1 MAASLVRSP
10 LRARRFGVV
19 CLCVALAVLVGVGLG
34 GGTAVAQSAATIENV
49 AIDDDEGLASVTDTH
64 RVTVETANTAGTEAT
79 VELDFTGWPADQTE
93 NIDVVTGRTVE
104 GPTDDGVQL
113 KPEGGTVVVDIRVT
127 HPTTAGDVP
136 IEADLIGDS
145 GGRLGSESASITVK
159 SVDFEPSLSSTKID
173 AFGAEADHTTDL
185 TGLDNALPSDV
196 VVISSPDLT
205 DDELFEILDG
215 DERETVYRRGG
226 EIRLEPPATQSE
238 TPIELSFR
246 DFDAASYRFDLY
258 PERFSEDCSDLPPN
272 DRCPRL
278 ELDVIEPDV
287 EGSFD
292 IDRHEVSAGDMVTV
306 DMSISGVDGG
316 YLLVGADHKARE
328 GRPTNFFDI
337 VYVEGGTL
345 TINTRL
351 LGTSADT
358 EDVYMTDGTVR
369 SYLHDPPTG
378 KTEGGG
384 EKRLSEVRFRGEDGR
399 RTWESLTA
407 FRAEMGMS
415 AQPWPLQPERYRFVL
430 GADGTVELREDGIAD
445 FAYPIARSNL
455 QLTDPGVES
464 VETYTAPRG
473 PANEFE
479 TPGDIGSLT
488 DEMTKR
494 ETVAKE
500 DRLVIEVNATGIYGA
515 LHYLAGADS
524 GTFEEGLHPE
534 DAQKLLNKHEG
545 VILEA
550 LQTDMDTNE
559 GRTELDLGG
568 ATDGEAYVLPDLD
581 EENERVVDG
590 RFYIVVDTRNANAFD
605 GTFSDGESDDFEFEY
620 GYESPPEERYRFG
633 NEALSETRPAPFN
646 PESEPTEDGTEH
658 YPYLNREETGTT
670 ETVPFTVAES
680 YAEYDRTTTEG
691 AVALSNATD
700 VTLTGETNVA
710 PASEFYIQIV
720 ADDRS
725 NPTRITIDDVEV
737 GENGSFEATRDL
749 SPLRVGEGVEV
760 EFYAED
766 RLVDKRAGVV
776 SGDRGTPSRF
786 VIREAPERVE
796 LDPGERATVEAV
808 IENTGAA
815 TESKPIDLRVG
826 EADVDSI
833 QRTLAGGENRSVE
846 LDAGTLEAGTY
857 PYVLSTPD
865 DEAVGRLVVEDETDG
880 ETSESE
886 GGEDN
891 ESEGGE
897 SGGDEDGGGGET
909 NDSDDGEN
917 TAEDSGGGSDEDGGD
932 DPGLPSEVVGLLGA
946 FVGAVG
952 TEHAV
957 GGAAVVGAAHVL
969 GYWA

>member
-1 MAASLVRSP
+1 MAVSPARPP
-10 LRARRFGVV
+10 LRVRRFGAV
-19 CLCVALAVLVGVGLG
+19 CLCVALAALVGVGLA
-34 GGTAVAQSAATIENV
+34 GGTAAAQSAATIENV
-49 AIDDDEGLASVTDTH
+49 AIDDDEGLAGVTDTH
-64 RVTVETANTAGTEAT
+64 RVTVETANTAGTDAT
-79 VELDFTGWPADQTE
+79 VELDFTGWPADRTE

-136 IEADLIGDS
+136 IEAALIGDS
-145 GGRLGSESASITVK
+145 GGRLGSESASITVE
-159 SVDFEPSLSSTKID
+159 SVDFEPSLGSTKID
-173 AFGAEADHTTDL
+173 AFGAEADHTTEL

-258 PERFSEDCSDLPPN
+258 PERFSEDCSELPPN

-292 IDRHEVSAGDMVTV
+292 TDRHEVSAGDMVTV

-328 GRPTNFFDI
+328 GRPTNLFDI

-378 KTEGGG
+378 ETEGGG

-399 RTWESLTA
+399 RTWESLTT
-407 FRAEMGMS
+407 FREEMGMGPL
-415 AQPWPLQPERYRFVL
+415 PWPVQAERYRFVL

-445 FAYPIARSNL
+445 FAHPIARSNL
-455 QLTDPGVES
+455 QMTEPGVES
-464 VETYTAPRG
+464 VETYVAPRG

-488 DEMTKR
+488 DGMTQR

-500 DRLVIEVNATGIYGA
+500 DRLVFEVNATGIYGA
-515 LHYLAGADS
+515 LHHLAGEEPD
-524 GTFEEGLHPE
+524 TFEEGIHPE
-534 DAQKLLNKHEG
+534 VFQSLLGLTDEG
-545 VILEA
+545 IVLEA
-550 LQTDMDTNE
+550 LQTDMTSNE
-559 GRTELDLGG
+559 PRTELDLGG
-568 ATDGEAYVLPDLD
+568 ATDGEAYVLPDID
-581 EENERVVDG
+581 ENNERVVDG
-590 RFYIVVDTRNANAFD
+590 RFYLVVDTRDAGAFENA
-605 GTFSDGESDDFEFEY
+605 FSDGESDDFEFEY

-633 NEALSETRPAPFN
+633 NDALSTRPEPFD

-658 YPYLNREETGTT
+658 YPYLNRAETGTT

-680 YAEYDRTTTEG
+680 YAEYDRTTNQG
-691 AVALSNATD
+691 QVALSNGTN

-725 NPTRITIDDVEV
+725 NPTRITIDDVDV
-737 GENGSFEATRDL
+737 DENGTFEATKDL
-749 SPLRVGEGVEV
+749 SVLRVGEGVEV

-766 RLVDKRAGVV
+766 RIVDKRGGVV

-786 VIREAPERVE
+786 VIREAPDRVTAGTA
-796 LDPGERATVEAV
+796 DRVTVGAV

-815 TESKPIDLRVG
+815 TESKPVDLRIG
-826 EADVDSI
+826 GADVDSVR
-833 QRTLAGGENRSVE
+833 RTLAGGANRSVE
-846 LDAGTLEAGTY
+846 LDAGTLEEGTY
-857 PYVLSTPD
+857 RYVLSTPD
-865 DEAVGRLVVEDETDG
+865 DEAVGELAVGRAAPVGVVDTERDDG
-880 ETSESE
+880 DE
-886 GGEDN
+886 GGEDGTDDGD
-891 ESEGGE
+891 EGGQD
-897 SGGDEDGGGGET
+897 GTDDGDEGGQDGT
-909 NDSDDGEN
+909 DGDN
-917 TAEDSGGGSDEDGGD
+917 SD
-932 DPGLPSEVVGLLGA
+932 DPGLPTDDVLGMLGA
-946 FVGAVG
+946 LGALSGAVG
-952 TEHAV
+952 AEHAV
-957 GGAAVVGAAHVL
+957 GGAAVVGGIHVL
-969 GYWA
+969 GYWV

>member
-1 MAASLVRSP
+1 MAASLARSP
-10 LRARRFGVV
+10 LRARRFGAV

-34 GGTAVAQSAATIENV
+34 GGTAAAQSGATIENV
-49 AIDDDEGLASVTDTH
+49 TVTPSEGDAGVTDTH
-64 RVTVETANTAGTEAT
+64 TVTVEAANASRANAR
-79 VELDFTGWPADQTE
+79 VELDLTGWSAERTE
-93 NIDVVTGRTVE
+93 NVNVVTGEAREEPTNDSVRVE
-104 GPTDDGVQL
+104 PDGR
-113 KPEGGTVVVDIRVT
+113 EVVVDLVLT

-136 IEADLIGDS
+136 IEAALVKESGERIDS
-145 GGRLGSESASITVK
+145 GTATIDVQSIDFRPSLGSSE
-159 SVDFEPSLSSTKID
+159 ID
-173 AFGAEADHTTDL
+173 AYGAEAEHTTEL
-185 TGLDNALPSDV
+185 SGLGSAAPGTEV
-196 VVISSPDLT
+196 TISSPDLT
-205 DDELFEILDG
+205 DDELFEVLDG
-215 DERETVYRRGG
+215 DERDSVERKDG
-226 EIRLEPPATQSE
+226 EIRVEPPGQE
-238 TPIELSFR
+238 PGIELSFR
-246 DFDAASYRFDLY
+246 DFDAATYRFDLS
-258 PERFSEDCSDLPPN
+258 PVGSEVET
-272 DRCPRL
+272 RL
-278 ELDVIEPDV
+278 ELEVVDPEID
-287 EGSFD
+287 GSFGT
-292 IDRHEVSAGDMVTV
+292 DRHEVAAGDMVTV
-306 DMSISGVDGG
+306 DIELENADGA

-328 GRPTNFFDI
+328 GRPTNYFDI
-337 VYVEGGTL
+337 VYVEGADNVTV
-345 TINTRL
+345 NTRL
-351 LGTSADT
+351 LGTDADT
-358 EDVYMTDGTVR
+358 EEIYQADGTVE
-369 SYLHDPPTG
+369 SYLHGDADG
-378 KTEGGG
+378 SN
-384 EKRLSEVRFRGEDGR
+384 RLSEVRFRGEDGR
-399 RTWESLTA
+399 RSWESLTA

-415 AQPWPLQPERYRFVL
+415 AQPWPIQPERYRFVL

-455 QLTDPGVES
+455 QVTDPGVES
-464 VETYTAPRG
+464 IETYVAPRG
-473 PANEFE
+473 PANE
-479 TPGDIGSLT
+479 PNSPSGPDSLEGLLERT
-488 DEMTKR
+488 TQR

-515 LHYLAGADS
+515 LHYLSDGGVAGF
-524 GTFEEGLHPE
+524 GGGVHPE
-534 DAQKLLNKHEG
+534 DAQKLLDKHEG

-550 LQTDMDTNE
+550 LQTDMDENE
-559 GRTELDLGG
+559 RRTELDLGG
-568 ATDGEAYVLPDLD
+568 ATDGEAYVLPDID
-581 EENERVVDG
+581 ENNERVVDG
-590 RFYIVVDTRNANAFD
+590 RFYIVVDTRNAGAFD

-633 NEALSETRPAPFN
+633 NDALSATRPPAFA
-646 PESEPTEDGTEH
+646 PESEPTDEGTEH

-670 ETVPFTVAES
+670 ETAPFTVAES

-691 AVALSNATD
+691 AVALSNGTN

-725 NPTRITIDDVEV
+725 NPTRITIDDVNVTES
-737 GENGSFEATRDL
+737 GAFEATRDL
-749 SPLRVGEGVEV
+749 SALRVGEGVEV

-826 EADVDSI
+826 DADVDSI
-833 QRTLAGGENRSVE
+833 QRTLAGGENRSIE

-865 DEAVGRLVVEDETDG
+865 DEAVGRLIVGSETDG
-880 ETSESE
+880 ETNASESE
-886 GGEDN
+886 DGT
-891 ESEGGE
+891 ESESGE
-897 SGGDEDGGGGET
+897 SGGDEGSEDGGGGET

-917 TAEDSGGGSDEDGGD
+917 TAEDSGDDGD

-946 FVGAVG
+946 FAGAVG

>member
-19 CLCVALAVLVGVGLG
+19 CLCVALAILVGVGLG
-34 GGTAVAQSAATIENV
+34 GGTAAAQ
-49 AIDDDEGLASVTDTH
+49 DDFDPSFTDNEVNSIGGHDDTSVTL
-64 RVTVETANTAGTEAT
+64 RGIKYK
-79 VELDFTGWPADQTE
+79 
-93 NIDVVTGRTVE
+93 NIN
-104 GPTDDGVQL
+104 
-113 KPEGGTVVVDIRVT
+113 
-127 HPTTAGDVP
+127 
-136 IEADLIGDS
+136 
-145 GGRLGSESASITVK
+145 K
-159 SVDFEPSLSSTKID
+159 S
-173 AFGAEADHTTDL
+173 
-185 TGLDNALPSDV
+185 N
-196 VVISSPDLT
+196 ISSPDLT
-205 DDELFEILDG
+205 NSELVKIMDPVGAKINRPDDKVQIQNIDQGSVDF
-215 DERETVYRRGG
+215 
-226 EIRLEPPATQSE
+226 
-238 TPIELSFR
+238 SFR
-246 DFDAASYRFDLY
+246 DLKPATYRFNIS
-258 PERFSEDCSDLPPN
+258 PVGSNETKEI
-272 DRCPRL
+272 
-278 ELDVIEPDV
+278 DVEVVDPDP

-292 IDRHEVSAGDMVTV
+292 MDRYETAAGDMVTL
-306 DMSISGVDGG
+306 DISIGGVDDG

-328 GRPTNFFDI
+328 SRPANFFDI
-337 VYVEGGTL
+337 VYVEGGSL

-351 LGTSADT
+351 LGTNADAS
-358 EDVYMTDGTVR
+358 EVYMTDGNVQ
-369 SYLHDPPTG
+369 SMLHPSDES
-378 KTEGGG
+378 K
-384 EKRLSEVRFRGEDGR
+384 LSDVRFRGEDGR
-399 RTWESLTA
+399 RSWESLTT

-455 QLTDPGVES
+455 QLTEPGVES
-464 VETYTAPRG
+464 VETYVAPRG

-479 TPGDIGSLT
+479 TPGDIGALT

-515 LHYLAGADS
+515 LHHLSGADS
-524 GTFEEGLHPE
+524 ETFEEGLHPE
-534 DAQKLLNKHEG
+534 DAQELLNKHEG

-550 LQTDMDTNE
+550 LQTDMDGNE
-559 GRTELDLGG
+559 PRTELDLDD
-568 ATDGEAYVLPDLD
+568 ATDGEAYILPDLD

-590 RFYIVVDTRNANAFD
+590 RFYIVVDTRSAGAFD

-633 NEALSETRPAPFN
+633 NDALSATRPPAFDPA
-646 PESEPTEDGTEH
+646 SEPTDEGTEH

-670 ETVPFTVAES
+670 ETAPFTVAES

-691 AVALSNATD
+691 AVALSNGTA

-776 SGDRGTPSRF
+776 SGDRETPSRF

-833 QRTLAGGENRSVE
+833 QRTLAGAENRSVG

-886 GGEDN
+886 GEDGT
-891 ESEGGE
+891 ESEGVE
-897 SGGDEDGGGGET
+897 NGGDEGSEDGGGGET

-917 TAEDSGGGSDEDGGD
+917 TAGDSADESDGDDGD

-946 FVGAVG
+946 FAGAVG

>member
-1 MAASLVRSP
+1 MAASLARSP
-10 LRARRFGVV
+10 LRARRFGAV

-34 GGTAVAQSAATIENV
+34 GGTAAAQSGATIENV
-49 AIDDDEGLASVTDTH
+49 TVTPSEGDAGVTDTH
-64 RVTVETANTAGTEAT
+64 TVTVETADASDAT
-79 VELDFTGWPADQTE
+79 VELDLTGWSAERTE
-93 NIDVVTGRTVE
+93 NVNVVTGEAREEPTNDSVRVE
-104 GPTDDGVQL
+104 PDGG
-113 KPEGGTVVVDIRVT
+113 EVVVDLVLT

-136 IEADLIGDS
+136 IEAALIGDS
-145 GGRLGSESASITVK
+145 GDRIDSGTATIDVQSIDFRPSLGSSE
-159 SVDFEPSLSSTKID
+159 ID
-173 AFGAEADHTTDL
+173 AYGAEAEHTTEL
-185 TGLDNALPSDV
+185 SGLGSAAPGTEV
-196 VVISSPDLT
+196 TISSPDLT
-205 DDELFEILDG
+205 DDELFEMLDG
-215 DERETVYRRGG
+215 DERDSVERKDG
-226 EIRLEPPATQSE
+226 EIRVEPPGQE
-238 TPIELSFR
+238 PGIELSFR
-246 DFDAASYRFDLY
+246 DFDAATYRFDLS
-258 PERFSEDCSDLPPN
+258 PVGSEVET
-272 DRCPRL
+272 RL
-278 ELDVIEPDV
+278 ELEVVDPEID
-287 EGSFD
+287 GSFGT
-292 IDRHEVSAGDMVTV
+292 DRHEVAAGDMVTV
-306 DMSISGVDGG
+306 DIELENADGA

-328 GRPTNFFDI
+328 GRPTNYFDI
-337 VYVEGGTL
+337 VYVEGADNVTV
-345 TINTRL
+345 NTRL
-351 LGTSADT
+351 LGTDADT
-358 EDVYMTDGTVR
+358 EEIYQADGTVE
-369 SYLHDPPTG
+369 SYLHGDADG
-378 KTEGGG
+378 SN
-384 EKRLSEVRFRGEDGR
+384 RLSEVRFRGEDGR
-399 RTWESLTA
+399 RSWESLTA

-415 AQPWPLQPERYRFVL
+415 AQPWPIQPERYRFVL

-455 QLTDPGVES
+455 QVTDPGVES
-464 VETYTAPRG
+464 IETYVAPRG
-473 PANEFE
+473 AANE
-479 TPGDIGSLT
+479 PNSPSGPDSLDALLERAT
-488 DEMTKR
+488 RR

-515 LHYLAGADS
+515 LHYLSDGGVAGF
-524 GTFEEGLHPE
+524 GGGVHPE
-534 DAQKLLNKHEG
+534 DAQKLLDKHEG

-550 LQTDMDTNE
+550 LQTDMDENE
-559 GRTELDLGG
+559 RRTELDLGG
-568 ATDGEAYVLPDLD
+568 ATDGEAYVLPDID
-581 EENERVVDG
+581 ENNERVVDG
-590 RFYIVVDTRNANAFD
+590 RFYIVVDTRNAGAFD

-633 NEALSETRPAPFN
+633 NDALSATRPPAFA
-646 PESEPTEDGTEH
+646 PESEPTDEGTEH

-670 ETVPFTVAES
+670 ETAPFTVAES
-680 YAEYDRTTTEG
+680 YAEYDQTTTEG
-691 AVALSNATD
+691 AVALSNGTN

-725 NPTRITIDDVEV
+725 NPTRITIDDVNVTES
-737 GENGSFEATRDL
+737 GAFEATRDL
-749 SPLRVGEGVEV
+749 SALRVGEGVEV

-826 EADVDSI
+826 DADVDSI

-865 DEAVGRLVVEDETDG
+865 DEAVGRLVVGSETDG
-880 ETSESE
+880 ETNASESE
-886 GGEDN
+886 DGT

-897 SGGDEDGGGGET
+897 SGGDEGSEDGGGGET

-917 TAEDSGGGSDEDGGD
+917 TAEDSGDDGD

-946 FVGAVG
+946 FAGAVG